1 PRARAPAR
9 TEEEALMVRLLN
21 VLAIA
26 ALVGSAIYA
35 YSIKYETIFR
45 GEQIVELRQQ
55 IKSQQDSIAL
65 LKAEWEHVSRPERIE
80 ALAIQFLTLQQPSL
94 RQIVPI
100 TELPDKAATVA
111 AATAK
116 PDMLA
121 PAPESDPTADSTDTP
136 RNPHMAGETTPN

>member
-1 PRARAPAR
+1 
-9 TEEEALMVRLLN
+9 MVRLLN

-45 GEQIVELRQQ
+45 GEQIVRLHQQ
-55 IKSQQDSIAL
+55 IRAEQDSIDM

-80 ALAIQFLTLQQPSL
+80 ALADQFLNLQQPSL
-94 RQIVPI
+94 KQIVPI
-100 TELPDKAATVA
+100 TALPDKPTAASSDTGVG
-111 AATAK
+111 K
-116 PDMLA
+116 PDT
-121 PAPESDPTADSTDTP
+121 PSQDVDSNTP

>member
-1 PRARAPAR
+1 
-9 TEEEALMVRLLN
+9 MVRLLN

-55 IKSQQDSIAL
+55 IRSEQDSIGM

-80 ALAIQFLTLQQPSL
+80 ALANQFLTLQQPSL
-94 RQIVPI
+94 QQIVPVSA
-100 TELPDKAATVA
+100 LPDKVATVA
-111 AATAK
+111 ATANK
-116 PDMLA
+116 PDA
-121 PAPESDPTADSTDTP
+121 PVDESEDFSSTP
-136 RNPHMAGETTPN
+136 RNPHMAGETAN

>member
-1 PRARAPAR
+1 
-9 TEEEALMVRLLN
+9 MVRLLN

-45 GEQIVELRQQ
+45 GEQIVQLRHQ
-55 IKSQQDSIAL
+55 IRSQQDSIAM
-65 LKAEWEHVSRPERIE
+65 LKAEWEHVSRPERIQE
-80 ALAIQFLTLQQPSL
+80 LADQFLDLQQPSL

-100 TELPDKAATVA
+100 TALPDKAANVA

-116 PDMLA
+116 PDVLA
-121 PAPESDPTADSTDTP
+121 PAPESEATGDSSNTP

>member
-1 PRARAPAR
+1 
-9 TEEEALMVRLLN
+9 MVRLLN

-55 IKSQQDSIAL
+55 IKTEEDSIAI

-80 ALAIQFLTLQQPSL
+80 ALANQFLTLEQPAL

-100 TELPDKAATVA
+100 TALPDKAATVA

-116 PDMLA
+116 PDA
-121 PAPESDPTADSTDTP
+121 TDPNLDDSADTP
-136 RNPHMAGETTPN
+136 RNPHVAGETTPTN

>member
-1 PRARAPAR
+1 
-9 TEEEALMVRLLN
+9 MVRLLN

-45 GEQIVELRQQ
+45 GEQIVQLRQQ
-55 IKSQQDSIAL
+55 IKSQQDSIAM
-65 LKAEWEHVSRPERIE
+65 LKAKWEHVSRPERIE
-80 ALAIQFLTLQQPSL
+80 ALANQFLTLQQPSL

-100 TELPDKAATVA
+100 TALPDKAANVGA
-111 AATAK
+111 VTAK
-116 PDMLA
+116 PNV
-121 PAPESDPTADSTDTP
+121 PESETTDEDTP